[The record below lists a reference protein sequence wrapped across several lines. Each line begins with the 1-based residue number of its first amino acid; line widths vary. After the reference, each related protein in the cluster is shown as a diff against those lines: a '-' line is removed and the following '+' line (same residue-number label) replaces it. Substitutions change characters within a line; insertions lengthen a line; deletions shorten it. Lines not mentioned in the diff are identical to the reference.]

1 MVRIKWLKSAK
12 DDLKEIYDY
21 VAFDSKRYA
30 RLQVEKIRDKTEILR
45 TQIKAGKINEEI
57 NQESVREIIEGNY
70 RIIYRIIAKDEVH
83 ILTVHHGARDLTR
96 RIKGL

>member
-83 ILTVHHGARDLTR
+83 ILMVHHGARDLTR
-96 RIKGL
+96 RTKGL

>member
-12 DDLKEIYDY
+12 DDMKEIYDY
-21 VAFDSKRYA
+21 IALDSKRYA

-70 RIIYRIIAKDEVH
+70 RIIYRIIAKDEC
-83 ILTVHHGARDLTR
+83 IY
-96 RIKGL
+96 